1 PADDAPANNS
11 KSNNITVTLPA
22 YSFKYPGSTATGGV
36 GVSGATAD
44 LVGRFSAV
52 APAKIKKVTLAFI
65 APAAGATYRVEIY
78 GDACGLP
85 GTQLYLDAADRTAV
99 NGPITITL
107 PSPVTV
113 PAGKFYVGIRQ
124 TGTVNVALSFD
135 TEAPIRSG
143 YFFLAIPGGS
153 AFFDAAPGNNFKL
166 NIGLDVDPCNI
177 TPAPTN
183 NGPIC
188 AGQTLQLFANAP
200 GAGTYSWTGPSGFT
214 STQQNP
220 SIANATGLNSGLYT
234 VTVNGCASGG
244 SGSTNAVVNTSYTI
258 DTQPGPNGTIAPA
271 GPVTVACGADQAFSI
286 VAAAC
291 YSVADVS
298 IDGSSIGAATSYT
311 FTNVHANH
319 TIAATFSQNSYTIS
333 ASAGAGGTITP
344 SGAVTVACGSN
355 QDFAIAAAACYS
367 IADVTVDGSSIGPVS
382 SYTFVGVTANHTI
395 AASFSLNTY
404 TIAASAGPN
413 GSISPN
419 GSVSVNCGSDQA
431 FTITPDVGYGV
442 ADVVVDGGSVG
453 AVSSYT
459 FTNVQANHTIH
470 ATFVA
475 AAGQVAAA
483 STSTYICPTNTCVT
497 LPVNFTRAYT
507 NP

>member
-1 PADDAPANNS
+1 
-11 KSNNITVTLPA
+11 
-22 YSFKYPGSTATGGV
+22 
-36 GVSGATAD
+36 
-44 LVGRFSAV
+44 
-52 APAKIKKVTLAFI
+52 
-65 APAAGATYRVEIY
+65 
-78 GDACGLP
+78 
-85 GTQLYLDAADRTAV
+85 
-99 NGPITITL
+99 
-107 PSPVTV
+107 V

-143 YFFLAIPGGS
+143 YFFLAIPAGS
-153 AFFDAAPGNNFKL
+153 AYFDAAPGNNFKL
-166 NIGLDVDPCNI
+166 NIGLDVDPCTI
-177 TPAPTN
+177 TPTPTN

-188 AGQTLQLFANAP
+188 AGQTLQLFANTP
-200 GAGTYSWTGPSGFT
+200 GAGTYSWTGPAGFT

-220 SIANATGLNSGLYT
+220 TIPGATAANAGTYNL
-234 VTVNGCASGG
+234 TVNGCVVAV
-244 SGSTNAVVNTSYTI
+244 GSTTAVVNTSYTI
-258 DTQPGPNGTIAPA
+258 DTQPGPNGTIVPA

-355 QDFAIAAAACYS
+355 QSFAIAAAACYS

-395 AASFSLNTY
+395 AASFSLNSY
-404 TIAASAGPN
+404 TINASAGPN

-419 GSVSVNCGSDQA
+419 GSVSVSCGSDQA
-431 FTITPDVGYGV
+431 FAISPNVGYAV
-442 ADVVVDGGSVG
+442 ADVIVDGSSVG
-453 AVSSYT
+453 STTSYT
-459 FTNVQANHTIH
+459 FTNVQANHTIS

-475 AAGQVAAA
+475 AAGQWPCSRPRRTFCRRTRV
-483 STSTYICPTNTCVT
+483 VT
-497 LPVNFTRAYT
+497 LPVNFHAWRTPTRCSPTA
-507 NP
+507 